1 MGIMDDALEDRAL
14 EDGAIEEARLDALR
28 RLDLLDTPPSEA
40 FDRITRMAGQ
50 IFGLPIAAVSL
61 TDSDRQWFKSRIGVE
76 HNSIPRDGAPCAQV
90 AESAW
95 LLGIPDLLADAC
107 YGNSLLARNGVRFYA
122 GAPLVTREGYGL
134 GAMCV
139 LGTEPRQAT
148 ASELASLTDLAAMV
162 MAQIELQH
170 AFGRIDPLSGL
181 PNRNQFIEDLDD
193 LARNRPQ
200 GERRIAVLVDLASSE
215 QLDDIARVAGPNY
228 VDEMVEEAVRAIRSA
243 IGPARKAYHVAA
255 TQFAFLALPSVEE
268 QGYAA
273 LLARMLGEVRAT
285 AKSRFV
291 TATVIGAAPFALGKT
306 APHDVLRI
314 AHSAAQDARG
324 TETRVSIYS
333 PTRDAA
339 HRRRFAL
346 LDAFGAALEKADQ
359 LRLVYQPRVDLAS
372 GTCIGAEALL
382 RWRHPDLGEVSPGE
396 FIPLVE
402 RTSMVRA
409 VTAWVLDT
417 ALAQLAAWRDAGISL
432 QFSVN
437 VSAANLRE
445 QDLADRVARSLAR
458 HALAADRLELEVT
471 ESAVMGDT
479 GQALAVLEALAGS
492 GASLAID
499 DFGTGHSSL
508 AYLQRLPAHVIK
520 IDQSF
525 VRDLAADER
534 RRTLV
539 TTMASLAHEFGYR
552 VVAEGVESRDVLD
565 CVERAGCDEGQGHLF
580 SRPMAPEDFV
590 AWRQE
595 WLRAAADAG
604 WRADSELRRGA
615 SLRRPVEAEA
625 RGRSRPRVN
634 ANG

>member
-1 MGIMDDALEDRAL
+1 MVDRTEA
-14 EDGAIEEARLDALR
+14 ARLDALR
-28 RLDLLDTPPSEA
+28 KLDLLDTPPSEA

-50 IFGLPIAAVSL
+50 VFGLPIAAVSL

-76 HNSIPRDGAPCAQV
+76 HNSIPRIKAPCAQV
-90 AESAW
+90 AETTD
-95 LLGIPDLLADAC
+95 LLVIPDLLDHPC
-107 YGNSLLARNGVRFYA
+107 YGDSPLAHSGIRFYA
-122 GAPLVTREGYGL
+122 GAPLVTREGFCL

-148 ASELASLTDLAAMV
+148 AAELASLSDLAAMA

-193 LARNRPQ
+193 LARDRPQ
-200 GERRIAVLVDLASSE
+200 GERRLCVLVDLASPE
-215 QLDDIARVAGPNY
+215 QLDDMAGVTGPGY
-228 VDEMVEEAVRAIRSA
+228 LDEMIDEAARTIRSA
-243 IGPARKAYHVAA
+243 IGPTRKAYHVAA
-255 TQFAFLALPSVEE
+255 TQFAFLALPGVEE
-268 QGYAA
+268 QGYTA
-273 LLARMLGEVRAT
+273 LLAQKLGEVRAT

-291 TATVIGAAPFALGKT
+291 TTTMIGVAPFALGTT
-306 APHDVLRI
+306 APQDVLRI
-314 AHSAAQDARG
+314 AHSAAQHARG
-324 TETRVSIYS
+324 SETKVSIYS

-339 HRRRFAL
+339 HQRRFAL
-346 LDAFGAALEKADQ
+346 LDAFGAALEGTDQ
-359 LRLVYQPRVDLAS
+359 LRLVYQPRIDLAS

-396 FIPLVE
+396 FIPIVE
-402 RTSMVRA
+402 HTSMVRA
-409 VTAWVLDT
+409 ATAGGLDA

-432 QFSVN
+432 QLSLN
-437 VSAANLRE
+437 VSAANLLER
-445 QDLADRVARSLAR
+445 DLAERVAIGLVR
-458 HALAADRLELEVT
+458 HALATDRLELEVT

-492 GASLAID
+492 GISLAID

-552 VVAEGVESRDVLD
+552 VVAEGVETKEVLAR
-565 CVERAGCDEGQGHLF
+565 VGEAGCDEGQGYLF
-580 SRPMAPEDFV
+580 GRPMAPEDFAV
-590 AWRQE
+590 WRRH
-595 WLRAAADAG
+595 WLKPQPAPVSAG
-604 WRADSELRRGA
+604 VPSTGVSAG
-615 SLRRPVEAEA
+615 
-625 RGRSRPRVN
+625 
-634 ANG
+634 